1 MAERIER
8 AALVYARALHAAAA
22 EAGRVAQVNA
32 ELAELAEAIA
42 RDDRLL
48 RALLNPSLPDEAK
61 HRIVLSVLREA
72 DPLTRNGVLVLLDN
86 GRLSLLSD
94 VAAAFAEMAAEDER
108 VLHVEMTTAIEVDAD
123 RIERISNQIS
133 EATGLRAQINA
144 QVDPNII
151 GGLVIRARGVLL
163 DASVKRELDDI
174 RRVMITTPL
183 PVGSE
188 A

>member
-1 MAERIER
+1 M
-8 AALVYARALHAAAA
+8 
-22 EAGRVAQVNA
+22 
-32 ELAELAEAIA
+32 
-42 RDDRLL
+42 
-48 RALLNPSLPDEAK
+48 
-61 HRIVLSVLREA
+61 
-72 DPLTRNGVLVLLDN
+72 LDN

-123 RIERISNQIS
+123 RIERIGNQIS
-133 EATGLRAQINA
+133 EATGLRAQIDA

>member
-8 AALVYARALHAAAA
+8 AALVYARALHAAAV

-32 ELAELAEAIA
+32 ELTELAQAIVE
-42 RDDRLL
+42 DDRLL

-72 DPLTRNGVLVLLDN
+72 DPLTRNGVLVMLDN

-94 VAAAFAEMAAEDER
+94 VAAEDER

-123 RIERISNQIS
+123 RIERIGNQIS
-133 EATGLRAQINA
+133 EATGLRAQIDA